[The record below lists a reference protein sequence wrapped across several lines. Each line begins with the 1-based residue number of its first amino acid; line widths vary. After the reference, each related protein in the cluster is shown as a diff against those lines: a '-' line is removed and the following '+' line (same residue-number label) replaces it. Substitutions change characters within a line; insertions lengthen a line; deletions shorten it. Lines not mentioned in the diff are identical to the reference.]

1 MKHEV
6 FRLEQVSVPPYL
18 FDINLHLYKGEIVA
32 LIGLNALGIEQLLT
46 IFKKN
51 IPIHYGHVYC
61 NDILVNDYLSSSRK
75 LNRVTVIQRDS
86 TLIDTLT
93 VEENL
98 FVLRKGFRSHLI
110 NQRLLSTQMEQ
121 LLSPL
126 PISIRRKTLV
136 RDLTAF
142 EKLVIEFVKASI
154 SRSDLVILHEIS
166 NFVSEI
172 DLTRLEAVMHYFKE
186 EGMTFLYL
194 CNHHQ
199 EAFRF
204 CSRCYLMQE
213 GRIVKHLFPY
223 QMTNEV
229 ITNYSNVFDQSM
241 DLTERQRQYVG
252 KEDSDKPF
260 LVCENLTYGNVQGLN
275 FTVLKGETVVLLDS
289 ENLCIG
295 DLFTLF
301 QGLSAPDA
309 GYLELEGRTPAKDDR
324 SIALIAAKPYES
336 LLFPQLSVI
345 DNLCFTS
352 DEKIRH
358 LWLRPKR
365 RKAIAK
371 ELEPIFG
378 KDLYKT
384 SLHDLSQEKLHTIVY
399 QRILMQHPSFVCAV
413 QPFASVD
420 MFQRIALIRY
430 FDAFKT
436 KGITSLILAVS
447 LSDTLQVADRL
458 VILAGGKVDRI
469 LKRNEFYQYGG
480 IAGSIPLKSKE

>member
-6 FRLEQVSVPPYL
+6 FRLEQVSLPPYL

-61 NDILVNDYLSSSRK
+61 NDLLINDYLSSSRTQ
-75 LNRVTVIQRDS
+75 NRVIVIQRDS
-86 TLIDTLT
+86 TLIDTLS

-98 FVLRKGFRSHLI
+98 FVLRKGSKIHFIRHKQLS
-110 NQRLLSTQMEQ
+110 NQMHQ
-121 LLSPL
+121 LLDSL
-126 PISIRRKTLV
+126 PVNIRKKTLV
-136 RDLTAF
+136 ADLSPF

-154 SRSDLVILHEIS
+154 SRADLVILYEIS
-166 NFVSEI
+166 NFVSEH
-172 DLTRLEAVMHYFKE
+172 DLTRLQSVIQYFKKQ
-186 EGMTFLYL
+186 GMTFLYL
-194 CNHHQ
+194 CSHHQ

-213 GRIVKHLFPY
+213 GRIIKHLFPY

-229 ITNYSNVFDQSM
+229 IAHYSNVFDQSM
-241 DLTERQRQYVG
+241 ELSQRQSQYERLQ
-252 KEDSDKPF
+252 K
-260 LVCENLTYGNVQGLN
+260 LENPYLECKNLWYEHVHDLSFSIQ
-275 FTVLKGETVVLLDS
+275 KGETVVLLDS
-289 ENLCIG
+289 ENLCIN

-301 QGLSAPDA
+301 QGTALPESGTLTLA
-309 GYLELEGRTPAKDDR
+309 GKPPSKDNR
-324 SIALIAAKPYES
+324 SISLIAAKPYES

-345 DNLCFTS
+345 DNLYFTC

-358 LWLRPKR
+358 LWLRPKLR
-365 RKAIAK
+365 RAIAK

-378 KDLYKT
+378 DDLYKG
-384 SLHDLSQEKLHTIVY
+384 SLDDLSQEKLHTIVY
-399 QRILMQHPSFVCAV
+399 QRILMQNPSFVLAV

-420 MFQRIALIRY
+420 MFQRIALIHY
-430 FDAFKT
+430 FDAFKK
-436 KGITSLILAVS
+436 KGMTSLILAVS

-458 VILAGGKVDRI
+458 IILSGGKVDRV
-469 LKRNEFYQYGG
+469 LMRNEFTQYGG
-480 IAGSIPLKSKE
+480 IAGSIPLKPKE

>member
-6 FRLEQVSVPPYL
+6 FRLEQVSLPPFLY
-18 FDINLHLYKGEIVA
+18 DINLHLYKGEIVA

-126 PISIRRKTLV
+126 PINIRRKTLV

-172 DLTRLEAVMHYFKE
+172 DLARLEAVMHYFKE
-186 EGMTFLYL
+186 QGMTFLYL

-204 CSRCYLMQE
+204 CTRCYLMQE
-213 GRIVKHLFPY
+213 GRIIKHLFQY
-223 QMTNEV
+223 QMNNEV
-229 ITNYSNVFDQSM
+229 IAHYSNVFEQSM
-241 DLTERQRQYVG
+241 ELSQRLIQYEGVQ
-252 KEDSDKPF
+252 ESENPF
-260 LVCENLTYGNVQGLN
+260 LVCKNLWYENVQGLT
-275 FTVLKGETVVLLDS
+275 FSVQRGETVVLLDS

-301 QGLSAPDA
+301 QGGSPPERGMLS
-309 GYLELEGRTPAKDDR
+309 LEGKVPTKDDR
-324 SIALIAAKPYES
+324 SIANIAAKPYET

-345 DNLCFTS
+345 DNLFFTS

-358 LWLRPKR
+358 LWLRPTR
-365 RKAIAK
+365 RRAIAK

-378 KDLYKT
+378 KNLYKS
-384 SLHDLSQEKLHTIVY
+384 SLYDLSQEMLHTIVY

-420 MFQRIALIRY
+420 MFQRIQLIHY
-430 FDAFKT
+430 FDAYKK
-436 KGITSLILAVS
+436 KGITTLILAVS

-458 VILAGGKVDRI
+458 VILRGGRVDRVVT
-469 LKRNEFYQYGG
+469 RNEFSQYGE

>member
-6 FRLEQVSVPPYL
+6 FRLEQVSLPPYL

-61 NDILVNDYLSSSRK
+61 NDVLVNDYLSSSRK
-75 LNRVTVIQRDS
+75 QNRVTVIQRDS
-86 TLIDTLT
+86 TLIDTLS

-98 FVLRKGFRSHLI
+98 FVLRKGFRGHLI
-110 NQRLLSTQMEQ
+110 NQKLLSRQMSQ
-121 LLSPL
+121 MLAPL
-126 PISIRRKTLV
+126 PIKIRRKTLAG
-136 RDLTAF
+136 DLSPF

-154 SRSDLVILHEIS
+154 SHADLVILHEIS

-172 DLTRLEAVMHYFKE
+172 DLVRLEEVMNYFKMQ
-186 EGMTFLYL
+186 GMTFLYL

-213 GRIVKHLFPY
+213 GRIIKHLFPY

-241 DLTERQRQYVG
+241 ELSQRQRQYEG
-252 KEDSDKPF
+252 THDLTKPF
-260 LVCENLTYGNVQGLN
+260 LICENLFYENMHNLSFSVQR
-275 FTVLKGETVVLLDS
+275 GETVVLLDS

-301 QGLSAPDA
+301 QGIAPPER
-309 GYLELEGRTPAKDDR
+309 GKLTLEGRIPSKDDR
-324 SIALIAAKPYES
+324 SISLIAAKPYES

-365 RKAIAK
+365 KKAIAK

-378 KDLYKT
+378 KDLYKS
-384 SLHDLSQEKLHTIVY
+384 SLYDLSQEKLHTIVY
-399 QRILMQHPSFVCAV
+399 QRILMQHPSFICAV

-420 MFQRIALIRY
+420 MFQRIALIHY
-430 FDAFKT
+430 FDAFKK
-436 KGITSLILAVS
+436 KGITCLILAVS

-458 VILAGGKVDRI
+458 VILTGGKVERV
-469 LKRNEFYQYGG
+469 LMRNEFSQYGG

>member
-6 FRLEQVSVPPYL
+6 FRLEQVSLPPYL

-46 IFKKN
+46 IFQKN

-61 NDILVNDYLSSSRK
+61 NDVLVNDYLSSSRK
-75 LNRVTVIQRDS
+75 PNRVTVIQRDS
-86 TLIDTLT
+86 NLIDNLT

-98 FVLRKGFRSHLI
+98 FVLRKGFHGHLI
-110 NQRLLSTQMEQ
+110 NQKVLSSQMEQ
-121 LLSPL
+121 LLAPL
-126 PISIRRKTLV
+126 PVSIRRKTLV
-136 RDLTAF
+136 GNLSSF

-154 SRSDLVILHEIS
+154 LRANLVILHDIS
-166 NFVSEI
+166 NFVSEL
-172 DLTRLEAVMHYFKE
+172 DLARLEVLMHYFKE
-186 EGMTFLYL
+186 QGMTFLYL

-213 GRIVKHLFPY
+213 GRIIKHLFPY

-229 ITNYSNVFDQSM
+229 IIKYSNVFEQSM
-241 DLTERQRQYVG
+241 ERSQRQRPPEVM
-252 KEDSDKPF
+252 EDSETPF
-260 LVCENLTYGNVQGLN
+260 LVCENLWYGNVHNLS
-275 FTVLKGETVVLLDS
+275 FSLRKGETVVLLDS

-301 QGLSAPDA
+301 QGTAMPERGKLTLAGKAPSK
-309 GYLELEGRTPAKDDR
+309 GDR
-324 SIALIAAKPYES
+324 SISLIAPKPYET

-345 DNLCFTS
+345 DNLYFTS

-358 LWLRPKR
+358 IWLRPKR
-365 RKAIAK
+365 RRAIAK

-378 KDLYKT
+378 KDLYKS
-384 SLHDLSQEKLHTIVY
+384 SLYDLSQEKLHTIVY
-399 QRILMQHPSFVCAV
+399 QRILMQHPSCVCAV
-413 QPFASVD
+413 QPFGSVD
-420 MFQRIALIRY
+420 MFQRIQLIHY
-430 FDAFKT
+430 FDAFKK
-436 KGITSLILAVS
+436 KGITCLILAVS

-458 VILAGGKVDRI
+458 VILTGGRVDRV
-469 LKRNEFYQYGG
+469 LTRNEFSQYGG

>member
-6 FRLEQVSVPPYL
+6 FRLEQVSLPPYL
-18 FDINLHLYKGEIVA
+18 FDINLQLYKGEIVA

-75 LNRVTVIQRDS
+75 ANRVTVIQRDT
-86 TLIDTLT
+86 TLIDTMT

-98 FVLRKGFRSHLI
+98 FVLRKGFHSHLI
-110 NQRLLSTQMEQ
+110 NQKVLSSQMSQ
-121 LLSPL
+121 LLAPL
-126 PISIRRKTLV
+126 PIKIHRKTLV
-136 RDLTAF
+136 GDLTAF

-154 SRSDLVILHEIS
+154 SHADLVILHEIS

-172 DLTRLEAVMHYFKE
+172 DLSRLEAVMNYYKE
-186 EGMTFLYL
+186 QGMTFLYL

-213 GRIVKHLFPY
+213 GRIIKHLFPY
-223 QMTNEV
+223 QMNDAV
-229 ITNYSNVFDQSM
+229 ISHYSNVFDQSM
-241 DLTERQRQYVG
+241 DRSKRQWQYEG
-252 KEDSDKPF
+252 TQDSDQPF
-260 LVCENLTYGNVQGLN
+260 LVCKNLKYENVHDLT
-275 FTVLKGETVVLLDS
+275 FSIHRGETVVLLDS

-301 QGLSAPDA
+301 QGVAQPESGKLTLGGGPLS
-309 GYLELEGRTPAKDDR
+309 KDDR
-324 SIALIAAKPYES
+324 AISLIAPKPYET

-345 DNLCFTS
+345 DNLYFTS
-352 DEKIRH
+352 DEKIRL

-365 RKAIAK
+365 KRAIAK

-378 KDLYKT
+378 KDLYKS
-384 SLHDLSQEKLHTIVY
+384 SLFDLSQEKLHTVVY
-399 QRILMQHPSFVCAV
+399 QRILMQHPLFVCAV

-420 MFQRIALIRY
+420 MFQRISLIHY
-430 FDAFKT
+430 FDAFKK
-436 KGITSLILAVS
+436 KGMTCLILAVS
-447 LSDTLQVADRL
+447 LSDTLQIADRL
-458 VILAGGKVDRI
+458 IILKGGRVERI
-469 LKRNEFYQYGG
+469 LNRSEFSQYGG
-480 IAGSIPLKSKE
+480 IVGSIPLKSKE

>member
-6 FRLEQVSVPPYL
+6 FRLEQVSLPPYL
-18 FDINLHLYKGEIVA
+18 FDINLQLYTGEIVA
-32 LIGLNALGIEQLLT
+32 LIGLNSLGIEQLLT

-75 LNRVTVIQRDS
+75 PNRVTVIQRDS

-98 FVLRKGFRSHLI
+98 FVVRKGFHRHLI
-110 NQRLLSTQMEQ
+110 NYTLLSTQMEQ
-121 LLSPL
+121 LLAPL
-126 PISIRRKTLV
+126 PVKITKKTLV
-136 RDLTAF
+136 GELTAF

-154 SRSDLVILHEIS
+154 SRADLVILDEIS

-172 DLTRLEAVMHYFKE
+172 DLARLEEVMLYFKE
-186 EGMTFLYL
+186 QGMTFLYL

-213 GRIVKHLFPY
+213 GRIIKHLFPY

-229 ITNYSNVFDQSM
+229 IIQYSNVFEQSM
-241 DLTERQRQYVG
+241 ELSQRQRQYEG
-252 KEDSDKPF
+252 KGDSEYPF
-260 LVCENLTYGNVQGLN
+260 LVCENLWYENVHELS
-275 FTVLKGETVVLLDS
+275 FSVRRGETVVLLDS

-301 QGLSAPDA
+301 QGTAPPER
-309 GYLELEGRTPAKDDR
+309 GSLTLERKAPSKDDR
-324 SIALIAAKPYES
+324 TIALIPPKPYET

-345 DNLCFTS
+345 DNLFFTS

-358 LWLRPKR
+358 LWLRPNR
-365 RKAIAK
+365 RRAIAK
-371 ELEPIFG
+371 ELEPIVG

-384 SLHDLSQEKLHTIVY
+384 SLYDLPQEKLHTIVY

-420 MFQRIALIRY
+420 MFQRITLIHY
-430 FDAFKT
+430 FDAFKK
-436 KGITSLILAVS
+436 KGITCLILAVS

-458 VILAGGKVDRI
+458 IILKGGKIDRI
-469 LKRNEFYQYGG
+469 LTRDEFSQYGG
-480 IAGSIPLKSKE
+480 IVGSIPMKSKE

>member
-6 FRLEQVSVPPYL
+6 FRLEQVSLPPYL
-18 FDINLHLYKGEIVA
+18 SDINLHLNKGEIVA

-46 IFKKN
+46 IFKRN

-75 LNRVTVIQRDS
+75 SNRVTVIQRES

-110 NQRLLSTQMEQ
+110 NQRLLSSQMDE
-121 LLSPL
+121 LLRPL
-126 PISIRRKTLV
+126 PISMRKKTLV
-136 RDLTAF
+136 GDLTAF

-172 DLTRLEAVMHYFKE
+172 DLNRLEEVMHYFKDQ
-186 EGMTFLYL
+186 GMTFLYL

-229 ITNYSNVFDQSM
+229 IAQYSNVFEQSM
-241 DLTERQRQYVG
+241 EPSQRQSQYEG
-252 KEDSDKPF
+252 MQISEDPF
-260 LVCENLTYGNVQGLN
+260 LVCDSLCYEHMHGLS
-275 FTVLKGETVVLLDS
+275 FSMRRGETVVLLDS

-295 DLFTLF
+295 DLFSLL
-301 QGLSAPDA
+301 QGTCLPESGA
-309 GYLELEGRTPAKDDR
+309 LTLEGSPPSKDDR
-324 SIALIAAKPYES
+324 SISLIPAKPYES

-345 DNLCFTS
+345 DNLFFTS
-352 DEKIRH
+352 DWKIRH

-365 RKAIAK
+365 RRAIAK
-371 ELEPIFG
+371 DLEQIFG
-378 KDLYKT
+378 EDLYKT
-384 SLHDLSQEKLHTIVY
+384 SLYDLSQEKLHTLVY
-399 QRILMQHPSFVCAV
+399 QRVLMQHPSFVCAV

-420 MFQRIALIRY
+420 MFQRISLIQY
-430 FDAFKT
+430 FDAFRN
-436 KGITSLILAVS
+436 KGMTSLILAVS

-458 VILAGGKVDRI
+458 VILSKGRVERI
-469 LKRNEFYQYGG
+469 LTRSEFSQYGG
-480 IAGSIPLKSKE
+480 IAGSIPLKPKQ

>member
-6 FRLEQVSVPPYL
+6 FRLEQVSLPPYL
-18 FDINLHLYKGEIVA
+18 FDINLHLYKSEIVG

-46 IFKKN
+46 IFMRN

-61 NDILVNDYLSSSRK
+61 NDILVNDYLSSSHTQ
-75 LNRVTVIQRDS
+75 NRVTVIQRDS
-86 TLIDTLT
+86 TLIDTMT

-98 FVLRKGFRSHLI
+98 FVLRKGFRGHLI
-110 NQRLLSTQMEQ
+110 NQKILSNQMCELLE
-121 LLSPL
+121 PL
-126 PISIRRKTLV
+126 PVKISKRTLV
-136 RDLTAF
+136 GDLTLF

-154 SRSDLVILHEIS
+154 SKADLIILHEVS

-172 DLTRLEAVMHYFKE
+172 DLAKLESVMQYFKE
-186 EGMTFLYL
+186 RGMTFLYL

-213 GRIVKHLFPY
+213 GRIIKHLFPY

-229 ITNYSNVFDQSM
+229 IAHYSNVFDQSM
-241 DLTERQRQYVG
+241 ELSQRQSQYERLQ
-252 KEDSDKPF
+252 K
-260 LVCENLTYGNVQGLN
+260 LENPYLECKNLWYEHVHDLSFSIQ
-275 FTVLKGETVVLLDS
+275 KGETVVLLDS
-289 ENLCIG
+289 ENLCIN

-301 QGLSAPDA
+301 QGTALPESGTLTLA
-309 GYLELEGRTPAKDDR
+309 GKPPSKDNR
-324 SIALIAAKPYES
+324 SISLIAAKPYES
-336 LLFPQLSVI
+336 LLFPQMSVI
-345 DNLCFTS
+345 DNLYFTS

-371 ELEPIFG
+371 ELEPLFG
-378 KDLYKT
+378 KDLYKR
-384 SLHDLSQEKLHTIVY
+384 SLDDLSQEKLHTIVY

-420 MFQRIALIRY
+420 MFQRIQLIHY
-430 FDAFKT
+430 YDDFKK
-436 KGITSLILAVS
+436 KGITCLILAVS

-458 VILAGGKVDRI
+458 VILKGGKIDRI
-469 LKRNEFYQYGG
+469 LTRNEFSKYGG
-480 IAGSIPLKSKE
+480 IVGSIPAKPKE

>member
-6 FRLEQVSVPPYL
+6 FRLEQVSLPPFL

-61 NDILVNDYLSSSRK
+61 NDVLVNDYLSSSNK
-75 LNRVTVIQRDS
+75 QNRVTVIHRDS
-86 TLIDTLT
+86 TLIDTMT

-110 NQRLLSTQMEQ
+110 NHRMLSSQMSQ
-121 LLSPL
+121 LLAPL
-126 PISIRRKTLV
+126 PVHIHRKTLV
-136 RDLTAF
+136 GDLSPF
-142 EKLVIEFVKASI
+142 EKLVMEFVKASI
-154 SRSDLVILHEIS
+154 SRADLVILHEIS

-172 DLTRLEAVMHYFKE
+172 DLARLEVVMNYFKE
-186 EGMTFLYL
+186 QGMTFLYL

-204 CSRCYLMQE
+204 SSRCYLMQE
-213 GRIVKHLFPY
+213 GRIIKHLFAY

-229 ITNYSNVFDQSM
+229 ISHYSNVFEQSM
-241 DLTERQRQYVG
+241 ELSQRQRQYVG
-252 KEDSDKPF
+252 MQDYEKPY
-260 LVCENLTYGNVQGLN
+260 LECENLWYNNVHDLSFSVQ
-275 FTVLKGETVVLLDS
+275 KGETVVLLDS
-289 ENLCIG
+289 ENICIS

-301 QGLSAPDA
+301 QGISLPET
-309 GYLELEGRTPAKDDR
+309 GKLTLGGRIPSKDDR
-324 SIALIAAKPYES
+324 DISLIAAKPYES
-336 LLFPQLSVI
+336 LLFPQMSVI
-345 DNLCFTS
+345 DNLFFTS

-365 RKAIAK
+365 RRAIAK
-371 ELEPIFG
+371 DLEPLFG
-378 KDLYKT
+378 EDLYKS
-384 SLHDLSQEKLHTIVY
+384 SLHDLSLETLHTIVY

-420 MFQRIALIRY
+420 MFQRIALIHY
-430 FDAFKT
+430 FDSFKK

-447 LSDTLQVADRL
+447 LSDTLQIADRL
-458 VILAGGKVDRI
+458 VILTGGRVDRI
-469 LKRNEFYQYGG
+469 LLQNEFSQYGG

>member
-6 FRLEQVSVPPYL
+6 FRLEQVSLPPYL
-18 FDINLHLYKGEIVA
+18 FDINLQLYKGEIVA

-61 NDILVNDYLSSSRK
+61 NDILVNDYLSSSK
-75 LNRVTVIQRDS
+75 KHNRVTVIQRDS
-86 TLIDTLT
+86 TLIDTMT

-98 FVLRKGFRSHLI
+98 FVLRKGFRNHII
-110 NQRLLSTQMEQ
+110 NQKMLSSQMSQ
-121 LLSPL
+121 LLASL
-126 PISIRRKTLV
+126 PVTIRKKTLV
-136 RDLTAF
+136 GDLSPF

-154 SRSDLVILHEIS
+154 SHADLVILHEIS
-166 NFVSEI
+166 NFVSEM
-172 DLTRLEAVMHYFKE
+172 DLARLETVMHYFKE
-186 EGMTFLYL
+186 QGMTFLYL

-213 GRIVKHLFPY
+213 GKIIKHLFPY
-223 QMTNEV
+223 QMNDAV
-229 ITNYSNVFDQSM
+229 IAHFSNVFEQSM
-241 DLTERQRQYVG
+241 DRSQRQTQYG
-252 KEDSDKPF
+252 GLQNSEKPF
-260 LVCENLTYGNVQGLN
+260 LVCENLRYEHVQDLS
-275 FTVLKGETVVLLDS
+275 FSIHRGETVVLLDS

-301 QGLSAPDA
+301 QGKALPER
-309 GYLELEGRTPAKDDR
+309 GKLTLEGNLPSKDDR
-324 SIALIAAKPYES
+324 SIALIAPKPYET
-336 LLFPQLSVI
+336 LLFPQMSVI
-345 DNLCFTS
+345 DNLYFTS

-365 RKAIAK
+365 KRAIAK

-378 KDLYKT
+378 KDLYKS
-384 SLHDLSQEKLHTIVY
+384 SLYDLSQEKLHTIVY
-399 QRILMQHPSFVCAV
+399 QRILMQHPSFVCAI

-420 MFQRIALIRY
+420 MFQRISLIQY
-430 FDAFKT
+430 FDAFKK
-436 KGITSLILAVS
+436 KGMTSLILAVS

-458 VILAGGKVDRI
+458 IILTGGRVERI
-469 LKRNEFYQYGG
+469 LTRNEFYQFGG

>member
-6 FRLEQVSVPPYL
+6 FRLEQVSLPPYL
-18 FDINLHLYKGEIVA
+18 FDINLHLSKGEIVA

-61 NDILVNDYLSSSRK
+61 NDVLVNDYLSSSRRQ
-75 LNRVTVIQRDS
+75 NRVTVIQRDS

-110 NQRLLSTQMEQ
+110 NKSLLSSQMEQ
-121 LLSPL
+121 LLAPL
-126 PISIRRKTLV
+126 HVTIRRNALV
-136 RDLTAF
+136 GGLSAF
-142 EKLVIEFVKASI
+142 EKLVIEFLKASI

-172 DLTRLEAVMHYFKE
+172 DLGRLEAVMSYFKDQ
-186 EGMTFLYL
+186 GMTFLYL

-213 GRIVKHLFPY
+213 GRIIKHLFPY

-229 ITNYSNVFDQSM
+229 ITHYSNVFDQSM
-241 DLTERQRQYVG
+241 GLSQRQSQYEG
-252 KEDSDKPF
+252 KEESLAPF
-260 LVCENLTYGNVQGLN
+260 LVCENLEYENVHDLSFSVQR
-275 FTVLKGETVVLLDS
+275 GETVVLLDS

-295 DLFTLF
+295 DLFSLF
-301 QGLSAPDA
+301 QGTGLPER
-309 GYLELEGRTPAKDDR
+309 GILTLEGRHPSKDDR
-324 SIALIAAKPYES
+324 AIALIPAKPYES

-352 DEKIRH
+352 DQKIRH

-371 ELEPIFG
+371 ELEPVFG
-378 KDLYKT
+378 KDLYRT
-384 SLHDLSQEKLHTIVY
+384 SLNGLSQEKLHTIVY
-399 QRILMQHPSFVCAV
+399 QRILMQHPLFVCAV

-420 MFQRIALIRY
+420 MFQRISLIRY
-430 FDAFKT
+430 FDTFKK
-436 KGITSLILAVS
+436 KGMTSLILAVS

-458 VILAGGKVDRI
+458 VILAGGKVDRV
-469 LKRNEFYQYGG
+469 LMRNEFYQYGG

>member
-6 FRLEQVSVPPYL
+6 FRLEQVSLPPYL
-18 FDINLHLYKGEIVA
+18 FDINLHLYTGEIVA
-32 LIGLNALGIEQLLT
+32 LIGLNALGLEQLLT

-110 NQRLLSTQMEQ
+110 KHALLSTQMEQ
-121 LLSPL
+121 LLAPL
-126 PISIRRKTLV
+126 PIRIRRKTLV
-136 RDLTAF
+136 GDLSAF

-172 DLTRLEAVMHYFKE
+172 DLARLEAVMLYFKE
-186 EGMTFLYL
+186 QGMTFLYL

-213 GRIVKHLFPY
+213 GRVIKHLFQY
-223 QMTNEV
+223 QMTNE
-229 ITNYSNVFDQSM
+229 IISHYSNVFEQSM
-241 DLTERQRQYVG
+241 DRSQRQMQYEG
-252 KEDSDKPF
+252 LPDLDSNF
-260 LVCENLTYGNVQGLN
+260 LVCEDLFYENVHGLS
-275 FTVLKGETVVLLDS
+275 FTVQRGETVVLLDS

-301 QGLSAPDA
+301 QGGALPERGS
-309 GYLELEGRTPAKDDR
+309 LTLQGRTPANEDR
-324 SIALIAAKPYES
+324 SIALIAPKPYE
-336 LLFPQLSVI
+336 
-345 DNLCFTS
+345 
-352 DEKIRH
+352 
-358 LWLRPKR
+358 
-365 RKAIAK
+365 
-371 ELEPIFG
+371 
-378 KDLYKT
+378 
-384 SLHDLSQEKLHTIVY
+384 
-399 QRILMQHPSFVCAV
+399 
-413 QPFASVD
+413 
-420 MFQRIALIRY
+420 
-430 FDAFKT
+430 
-436 KGITSLILAVS
+436 
-447 LSDTLQVADRL
+447 
-458 VILAGGKVDRI
+458 
-469 LKRNEFYQYGG
+469 
-480 IAGSIPLKSKE
+480 

>member
-6 FRLEQVSVPPYL
+6 FRLEQVSLPPYL

-75 LNRVTVIQRDS
+75 QNRVTVIQRDT

-98 FVLRKGFRSHLI
+98 FVLRKGFRGHLI
-110 NQRLLSTQMEQ
+110 NQKLLSNQMNE
-121 LLSPL
+121 LLAPL
-126 PISIRRKTLV
+126 PISISRKTLV
-136 RDLTAF
+136 GDLSPF
-142 EKLVIEFVKASI
+142 EKLVIEFVRASI
-154 SRSDLVILHEIS
+154 TRADLVILHEFS
-166 NFVSEI
+166 NFVSETN
-172 DLTRLEAVMHYFKE
+172 LTKVESVMHYFKE
-186 EGMTFLYL
+186 QGMTFLYL

-213 GRIVKHLFPY
+213 GRIIKHLFPY
-223 QMTNEV
+223 QMTNDV
-229 ITNYSNVFDQSM
+229 IAHYSNVFEQSM
-241 DLTERQRQYVG
+241 ELPQRQKQYEG
-252 KEDSDKPF
+252 MQDSECPY
-260 LVCENLTYGNVQGLN
+260 LVCNNLWYENMHDLSFSVH
-275 FTVLKGETVVLLDS
+275 KGETVVLLDS
-289 ENLCIG
+289 ENLCIR
-295 DLFTLF
+295 DLFSLF
-301 QGLSAPDA
+301 QGTTLPEKGTLTLGGKAPS
-309 GYLELEGRTPAKDDR
+309 KDDR
-324 SIALIAAKPYES
+324 SIALVSPKPYET

-345 DNLCFTS
+345 DNLYFTS

-365 RKAIAK
+365 RRAIAK

-378 KDLYKT
+378 NDLYKT
-384 SLHDLSQEKLHTIVY
+384 NLNDLSQEKLHTIAY
-399 QRILMQHPSFVCAV
+399 QRIQMQHPSFVCAV

-420 MFQRIALIRY
+420 MFQRIQLIHY
-430 FDAFKT
+430 FDAFKK
-436 KGITSLILAVS
+436 KGITCLILAVS

-458 VILAGGKVDRI
+458 IILTGGKIERI
-469 LKRNEFYQYGG
+469 LTRNDFSLYGG
-480 IAGSIPLKSKE
+480 IAGSIPAKPKE